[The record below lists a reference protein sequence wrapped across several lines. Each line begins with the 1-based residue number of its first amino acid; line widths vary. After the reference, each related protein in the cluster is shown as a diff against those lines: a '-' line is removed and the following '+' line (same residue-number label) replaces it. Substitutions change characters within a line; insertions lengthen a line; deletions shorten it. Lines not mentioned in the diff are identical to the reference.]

1 MKSQVSW
8 KVGGQQGEGIEST
21 GEIFATAMNREGYY
35 LYGYRHFSSRIKG
48 GHTNNK
54 IRVSTTPVH
63 AISDDL
69 DILIAFDQ
77 ETIELNHHE
86 MRDDSVIIVDAK
98 AKPSRPENCKAQ
110 LIVLPFTDIAKD
122 LGTKLMK
129 NMVAIGATCAI
140 MDLDIKSFESLI
152 ANTFGKKGENIVDM
166 NVQALHAGYE
176 AMKEEMTDLKGDY
189 HLEASQSEPHLYM
202 IGNDAIGLGA
212 ISAGSKFM
220 AAYPI
225 TPASEIME
233 YMIENLPKVNGAV
246 IQTEDEI
253 AAATMAI
260 GANYAG
266 VRAFTASAG
275 PGLSLMMESIGLSGM
290 TETPLVIVNTQ
301 RGGPSTGLPT
311 KEEQSD
317 LMQMIYGTHGDIP
330 KIVVAP
336 TDAEDSFYL
345 TVEAFNLAEEY
356 QCPVIILSDLQLAL
370 GKQTVEQLDFSRVEI
385 KRGELLQSDIERDED
400 DKSYFKR
407 YALTASGVSPRPIPG
422 VKGGIHH
429 VTGVE
434 HSPEGKPSE
443 SAQNRQEQ
451 MDKRMRK
458 TEKLLIN
465 EPVIDDQPYDEADI
479 LYIGFISTKGAIQE
493 GKARLED
500 EGIKVNHLQIKQLHP
515 FPTQIVQEAV
525 DKAKKVVVVEH
536 NYQGQLANI
545 LKMNV
550 NVHQKLINQTKYD
563 GTPFL
568 PHEIEEK
575 GLEIAK
581 ETEGVVTGGN
591 I

>member
-1 MKSQVSW
+1 MKAQVSW

-21 GEIFATAMNREGYY
+21 GEIFATAMNRKGYY

-77 ETIELNHHE
+77 ETIVLNHHE
-86 MRDDSVIIVDAK
+86 MREDSVILADSK
-98 AKPSRPENCKAQ
+98 AKPEKPEDCKAQ
-110 LIVLPFTDIAKD
+110 FIVLPFTEIAKE
-122 LGTKLMK
+122 LGTPLMK
-129 NMVAIGATCAI
+129 NMVAIGATAAL
-140 MDLDIKSFESLI
+140 MQLQTETFETLI
-152 ANTFGKKGENIVDM
+152 QNMFEKKGEKVVQLNIE
-166 NVQALHAGYE
+166 ALNEGYRVMSE
-176 AMKEEMTDLKGDY
+176 QRENITGDFILEEGSG
-189 HLEASQSEPHLYM
+189 APHLYM

-212 ISAGSKFM
+212 ITGGSRFM

-233 YMIENLPKVNGAV
+233 YMIDNLPKVNGTV

-275 PGLSLMMESIGLSGM
+275 PGLSLMMEAIGLSGM

-311 KEEQSD
+311 KQEQSD

-330 KIVVAP
+330 KIVLAP
-336 TDAEDSFYL
+336 TDAEDAFYL

-356 QCPVIILSDLQLAL
+356 QCPVIVLSDLQLSL
-370 GKQTVEQLDFSRVEI
+370 GKQTVPSLDYERVEI
-385 KRGELLQSDIERDED
+385 RRGATITEDIEREAD
-400 DKSYFKR
+400 DKTYFKR
-407 YALTASGVSPRPIPG
+407 YALTESGVSPRPIPG

-434 HSPEGKPSE
+434 HNEEGKPSE
-443 SAQNRQEQ
+443 AANNRQAQ
-451 MDKRMRK
+451 MDKRMKK
-458 TEKLLIN
+458 TEQLLI
-465 EPVIDDQPYDEADI
+465 EAPVEGQVEEEVDV
-479 LYIGFISTKGAIQE
+479 LFIGFISTKGAIEE
-493 GKARLED
+493 GVQR
-500 EGIKVNHLQIKQLHP
+500 IKDAGHTAAHMQIRQLHP
-515 FPTQIVQEAV
+515 FPTETVQNV
-525 DKAKKVVVVEH
+525 VNKAQKVIVVEH

-545 LKMNV
+545 IKMNV
-550 NVHQKLINQTKYD
+550 QLGDKLTKQTKYD

-568 PHEIEEK
+568 PKEIETK
-575 GLEIAK
+575 GLEIVNQLK
-581 ETEGVVTGGN
+581 ERV
-591 I
+591 

>member
-1 MKSQVSW
+1 
-8 KVGGQQGEGIEST
+8 
-21 GEIFATAMNREGYY
+21 
-35 LYGYRHFSSRIKG
+35 
-48 GHTNNK
+48 
-54 IRVSTTPVH
+54 
-63 AISDDL
+63 
-69 DILIAFDQ
+69 
-77 ETIELNHHE
+77 
-86 MRDDSVIIVDAK
+86 
-98 AKPSRPENCKAQ
+98 
-110 LIVLPFTDIAKD
+110 
-122 LGTKLMK
+122 
-129 NMVAIGATCAI
+129 VAIGATCAI

>member
-1 MKSQVSW
+1 MKAQVSW

-21 GEIFATAMNREGYY
+21 GEIFATAMNRKGYY

-69 DILIAFDQ
+69 DILVAFDQ
-77 ETIELNHHE
+77 ETIVLNHHE
-86 MRDDSVIIVDAK
+86 MREDSVILADSK
-98 AKPSRPENCKAQ
+98 AKPEKPEDCKAQ
-110 LIVLPFTDIAKD
+110 FIVLPFTEIAKD
-122 LGTKLMK
+122 LGTPLMK
-129 NMVAIGATCAI
+129 NMVAIGATAAL
-140 MDLDIKSFESLI
+140 MQLQTDTFEALI
-152 ANTFGKKGENIVDM
+152 QNMFEKKGEKVVQLNIE
-166 NVQALHAGYE
+166 ALNEGYHVMSE
-176 AMKEEMTDLKGDY
+176 QLGNIEGDFI
-189 HLEASQSEPHLYM
+189 LTEGSGEPHLYM

-212 ISAGSKFM
+212 ITGGSRFM

-233 YMIENLPKVNGAV
+233 YMIDNLPKVNGTV

-275 PGLSLMMESIGLSGM
+275 PGLSLMMEAIGLSGM

-311 KEEQSD
+311 KQEQSD

-330 KIVVAP
+330 KIVLAP
-336 TDAEDSFYL
+336 TDAEDAFYI

-356 QCPVIILSDLQLAL
+356 QCPVIVLSDLQLSL
-370 GKQTVEQLDFSRVEI
+370 GKQTVPNLDYQRVEI
-385 KRGELLQSDIERDED
+385 RRGATITEDIEREAD

-407 YALTASGVSPRPIPG
+407 YALTESGVSPRPIPG

-434 HSPEGKPSE
+434 HNEEGKPSE
-443 SAQNRQEQ
+443 AARNRQEQ
-451 MDKRMRK
+451 MEKRMRK
-458 TEKLLIN
+458 TEQIII
-465 EPVIDDQPYDEADI
+465 ETPVEGNVEATSVDI
-479 LYIGFISTKGAIQE
+479 LFIGFISTKGAIEE
-493 GKARLED
+493 GVQRLKQA
-500 EGIKVNHLQIKQLHP
+500 GHTAAHMQLRQLHP
-515 FPTQIVQEAV
+515 FPTEAVQNAV
-525 DKAKKVVVVEH
+525 DKAQKVVVVEH

-545 LKMNV
+545 IKMNV
-550 NVHQKLINQTKYD
+550 QLGSKLINQTKYD

-568 PHEIEEK
+568 PKEIEAK
-575 GLEIAK
+575 GLEIVNQLK
-581 ETEGVVTGGN
+581 ERV
-591 I
+591 

>member
-581 ETEGVVTGGN
+581 ETEGVVIGGN